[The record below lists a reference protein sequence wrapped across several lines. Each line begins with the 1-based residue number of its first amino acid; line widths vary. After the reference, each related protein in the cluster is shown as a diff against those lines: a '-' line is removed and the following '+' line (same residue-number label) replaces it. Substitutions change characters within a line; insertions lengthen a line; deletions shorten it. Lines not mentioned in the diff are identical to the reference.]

1 MRISRMILLFMVAIA
16 ALSYRSDGQSARPIS
31 EQLRLAG
38 VAPRGAMVYIQA
50 RDLSALMK
58 MWTASAARKQFY
70 DSKSFTSFSK
80 SHAYLKL
87 QDRKKD
93 FETALGFGLDESR
106 LAELAGT
113 ASAVAV
119 YDIGKLELVFITE
132 VARERAIAT
141 AMFKQAPQF
150 QERSSDNGAYY
161 VRDVTTDG
169 GRLNQ
174 QFCFAH
180 AAGKLLVTTSEGL
193 MIRAL
198 ANAKSAGTDSLLAD
212 VSATAELAK
221 GFASHDVTMWL
232 DQTRLNR
239 SRHFNN
245 YWIHHNVGALAGIET
260 GLIDLRFTT
269 AGLAEQRWFKT
280 AGATQSAGTLTNE
293 QANALI
299 KFAPAD
305 TQLIEL
311 RGESATNDL
320 LSKKVSQALFGKLPD
335 ESAAVGEVPDYS
347 RDTST
352 EGDEDVRVERYRRL
366 DQRFDKDVDDEQATK
381 PVSQRTEPP
390 KSPVEQPGARFEK
403 SVTALLA
410 NVSPAGY
417 SKMVRSKLEAAKPFV
432 TFERAIVIEMR
443 SEQPIDRAA
452 LERAITNEMRER
464 FVVTGVEP
472 GLSWQEESQV
482 RYLAQ
487 SLLDQGAAYSIS
499 GKYLVLASSK
509 DFARDILRAASSAAA
524 TKVEGTFD
532 YYGVVRVA
540 DAKPVF
546 DKLMSKLDGKVEE
559 SAAKTDDEEETTEV
573 KFFSENLSSF
583 IAATSVREF
592 RARRQ
597 TDGAVIVEQVFY
609 SW

>member
-1 MRISRMILLFMVAIA
+1 MILLFVVAIA

-38 VAPRGAMVYIQA
+38 VAPRGAMLYVQA

-58 MWTASAARKQFY
+58 MWTASNARKQFY
-70 DSKSFTSFSK
+70 DSKSFTAFSK

-106 LAELAGT
+106 LAELAGGV
-113 ASAVAV
+113 SAVAV
-119 YDIGKLELVFITE
+119 YDIGKLDLVFVTE

-150 QERSSDNGAYY
+150 QERSSDNGSYY

-174 QFCFAH
+174 QFCFAYSS
-180 AAGKLLVTTSEGL
+180 GKLLVTTSEGL
-193 MIRAL
+193 MTRAL
-198 ANAKSAGTDSLLAD
+198 ANAKSAGADSLLTD

-221 GFASHDVTMWL
+221 GFTSHDVTMWL
-232 DQTRLNR
+232 DQARLNR

-245 YWIHHNVGALAGIET
+245 YWIHRNVGALAGIET
-260 GLIDLRFTT
+260 GLIDLRFTP
-269 AGLAEQRWFKT
+269 AGLSEQRWFKT
-280 AGATQSAGTLTNE
+280 NAAVQQAGTLTNE

-320 LSKKVSQALFGKLPD
+320 LSKTVSQSLFGKLPD
-335 ESAAVGEVPDYS
+335 DSSAVGDVTPDYS
-347 RDTST
+347 RDSST

-366 DQRFDKDVDDEQATK
+366 DQRFDKDIDDEQAAKSASQKTGPAK
-381 PVSQRTEPP
+381 PPA
-390 KSPVEQPGARFEK
+390 EQPGARFEK
-403 SVTALLA
+403 GVAAILA

-417 SKMVRSKLEAAKPFV
+417 SKLVRSKLDAGKPFV
-432 TFERAIVIEMR
+432 TFERAVVIEMR
-443 SEQPIDRAA
+443 TEQSLDRAA

-472 GLSWQEESQV
+472 GLNWQEESQV

-487 SLLDQGAAYSIS
+487 SLLEQGAAYSVS
-499 GKYLVLASSK
+499 GKYLVVASSR
-509 DFARDILRAASSAAA
+509 DFARDILRSASVASTA
-524 TKVEGTFD
+524 KVEGAFD

-546 DKLMSKLDGKVEE
+546 DKLMSKLDGKVEA
-559 SAAKTDDEEETTEV
+559 SAPKTDNEEETEETAQV

-583 IAATSVREF
+583 IAATAVREF

-597 TDGAVIVEQVFY
+597 TDGAVIVEQVLY